1 MNWSASR
8 SSTQP
13 HRQGRP
19 RLMTPRR
26 ASCRASAVVV
36 VWRPPRQLR
45 QLTRAPIRTP
55 LSQQLQTQLALTR
68 IDAPRRR
75 WITPCQLGGLRRGCP
90 IGQAML
96 HSEFESVSVEVL
108 N

>member
-1 MNWSASR
+1 MMKHPTRTEHGGVSR

-26 ASCRASAVVV
+26 ASCRAPAVVV
-36 VWRPPRQLR
+36 AWRPPRQLR

-68 IDAPRRR
+68 IDAPSLNPYSKARSCDPWKR
-75 WITPCQLGGLRRGCP
+75 
-90 IGQAML
+90 AA
-96 HSEFESVSVEVL
+96 FEKCVKEI
-108 N
+108 